1 MAIRFFSEDI
11 DFKLKNK
18 QLLIKWLNG
27 VITNS
32 GKKTGTINYIFCPD
46 AYLLDLNIKYLG
58 HNTLT
63 DIITFPA
70 DTNNPLK
77 VAGDIYISIERIA
90 ENAILYNTTPD
101 NELHRVM
108 AHGILHL
115 LGHNDKTNAE
125 KEQMR
130 QAEDA
135 CLTLLYK

>member
-11 DFKLKNK
+11 DFKPKNK

-32 GKKTGTINYIFCPD
+32 GKKAGTINYIFCPD
-46 AYLLDLNIKYLG
+46 AYLSDLNIKYLG

-63 DIITFPA
+63 DIITFPV

-77 VAGDIYISIERIA
+77 VAGDIYISIERVA
-90 ENAILYNTTPD
+90 ENAIVFNTTSD

-108 AHGILHL
+108 VHGLLHL

-125 KEQMR
+125 REQMR
-130 QAEDA
+130 QAEDT
-135 CLTLLYK
+135 CLALLDI

>member
-11 DFKLKNK
+11 DFKPKNK
-18 QLLIKWLNG
+18 QLLIRWLNG

-32 GKKTGTINYIFCPD
+32 GKKAGTINYIFCPD
-46 AYLLDLNIKYLG
+46 AYLSDLNIKYLS

-70 DTNNPLK
+70 DTINPLK
-77 VAGDIYISIERIA
+77 VAGDIYISIERVA

-130 QAEDA
+130 QAEDT
-135 CLTLLYK
+135 CLALLDI

>member
-46 AYLLDLNIKYLG
+46 AYLLDLNIKYLC

-70 DTNNPLK
+70 DTNTPLK

-90 ENAILYNTTPD
+90 ENAILYNTTPY
-101 NELHRVM
+101 NELQRVM

-115 LGHNDKTNAE
+115 LGYNDKTNAE
-125 KEQMR
+125 KQQMR

-135 CLTLLYK
+135 CLTLLDK